1 MERRNFIKNSIGAG
15 IAIGFGLKTGI
26 AGNLSKI
33 KKDTYDMV
41 AIKGGEAEDMFE
53 KGIASLGG
61 MKSFVKPN
69 QTVVIKPNIA
79 WDTPPEN
86 GANTNPKLVYQIVKQ
101 CYDAGAKK
109 VYVFDNTCNNW
120 QKCYKNSGI
129 EDAVKKAGGLI
140 VTGKD
145 GGMYQEVELKN
156 AKKLYKTKIHE
167 LILSSDVFIN
177 VPVLKDHS
185 STTVSCAMKNL
196 MGIVWDRNYYHKN
209 GLSQC
214 IADCP
219 TYRKPDLNIV
229 DAYRVMKTNGPRGI
243 SPDNCITMKAQL
255 ISTDIIAIDTA
266 AVQLFGM
273 NPVDISYLS
282 KGQSNGL
289 GTMDLKSLNINR
301 LSI

>member
-1 MERRNFIKNSIGAG
+1 MERRNFIKKSIGAG
-15 IAIGFGLKTGI
+15 IAIGVGLNTGI
-26 AGNLSKI
+26 AGNLSEI
-33 KKDTYDMV
+33 NRNAYDLV
-41 AIKGGEAEDMFE
+41 AIKGGEAEDMFK

-69 QTVVIKPNIA
+69 QTVVVKPNIG
-79 WDTPPEN
+79 WDTSPEK
-86 GANTNPKLVYQIVKQ
+86 GADTNPNLIYEIIKH

-129 EDAVKKAGGLI
+129 EDAVKNAGGVI

-145 GGMYQEVELKN
+145 EGMYQEVELKN
-156 AKKLYKTKIHE
+156 AKILSKTKLHE

-177 VPVLKDHS
+177 VPVLKNHS

-196 MGIVWDRNYYHKN
+196 MGTIWDRKFFHKN

-243 SPDNCITMKAQL
+243 SPNDCITMKAQL
-255 ISTDIIAIDTA
+255 ISTDIVAVDTA
-266 AVQLFGM
+266 AVKLFGI
-273 NPVDISYLS
+273 NPEDITYLS

-289 GTMDLKSLNINR
+289 GTMDLKSLNIYR
-301 LSI
+301 ISI

>member
-1 MERRNFIKNSIGAG
+1 MERRNFIKKSIGVS
-15 IAIGFGLKTGI
+15 IAMGFGINNGI
-26 AGNLSKI
+26 AGNLSKRN
-33 KKDTYDMV
+33 TYDMV
-41 AIKGGEAEDMFE
+41 AIKGGEAEEMFK

-61 MKSFVKPN
+61 MKSFVKKN
-69 QTVVIKPNIA
+69 QTVVIKPNIG
-79 WDTPPEN
+79 WDTSPEK
-86 GANTNPKLVYQIVKQ
+86 GADTNPKLVYQIVKQ
-101 CYDAGAKK
+101 CYEAGAKK

-129 EDAVKKAGGLI
+129 EDAVKNAGGLM

-145 GGMYQEVELKN
+145 EGLYQEVELKN
-156 AKKLYKTKIHE
+156 TKILSKAKIHE

-177 VPVLKDHS
+177 VPVLKNHS

-196 MGIVWDRNYYHKN
+196 MGTVWDRGFFHKN

-214 IADCP
+214 IAEWP

-243 SPDNCITMKAQL
+243 SPDDCITMKAQL
-255 ISTDIIAIDTA
+255 ISTDIIAVDTA

-273 NPVDISYLS
+273 NPADITYLS